1 MNYNSTVLRLLFLA
15 ILLLSALN
23 ADEFR
28 IVAPGITLAIPAGWT
43 QTKAADGGSVVVRS
57 PLAADA
63 DGPTRAAGANIAIS
77 VEASRAG
84 RDSQTVLDE
93 ALATLRRLAPEFTV
107 INVPTTVEVGGRS
120 WRRASYR
127 FTTGELVWM
136 QSIMAVSDAHGTA
149 CITCSSDDAHFSIW
163 QPTFTQALAGL
174 EHTAS
179 HLTP

>member
-1 MNYNSTVLRLLFLA
+1 MMRC
-15 ILLLSALN
+15 LLLPLLLTALA

-28 IVAPGITLAIPAGWT
+28 VVAPGITLAIPDGWT

-57 PLAADA
+57 PLAPDA
-63 DGPTRAAGANIAIS
+63 DGPTRNAGASIAIS
-77 VEASRAG
+77 VEAPRAG

-107 INVPTTVEVGGRS
+107 VDVPTTVEVGGRS

-136 QSIMAVSDAHGTA
+136 QSVMAVADAQGVA
-149 CITCSSDDAHFSIW
+149 CITCSSDGEHFAGW
-163 QPTFTQALAGL
+163 QPFFTRALAGL
-174 EHTAS
+174 EYKAS
-179 HLTP
+179 RLGQ

>member
-1 MNYNSTVLRLLFLA
+1 MIYNSAVLRLVF
-15 ILLLSALN
+15 IVFSLLSALT

-28 IVAPGITLAIPAGWT
+28 VVAPGITLAIPDGWT
-43 QTKAADGGSVVVRS
+43 QTKAADGGSVVLRS
-57 PLAADA
+57 PLAANA
-63 DGPTRAAGANIAIS
+63 DGPTRNAGANIAIS

-107 INVPTTVEVGGRS
+107 IDVPTTVDVGGRS

-127 FTTGELVWM
+127 FTTGELAWM
-136 QSIMAVSDAHGTA
+136 QSIMAVSDAQGTA
-149 CITCSSDDAHFSIW
+149 CITCSSDDAHFSTW
-163 QPTFTQALAGL
+163 QPTFARALAGL

-179 HLTP
+179 HLAP